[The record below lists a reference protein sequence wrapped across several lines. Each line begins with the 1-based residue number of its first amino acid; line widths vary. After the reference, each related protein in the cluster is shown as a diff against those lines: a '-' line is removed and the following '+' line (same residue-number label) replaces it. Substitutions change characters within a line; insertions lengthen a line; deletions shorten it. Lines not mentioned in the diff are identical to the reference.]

1 MRVNEITENRDN
13 LIKKINALIM
23 NEEYEYN
30 KHVKRTFF
38 QRIINT
44 QELITIKNKLSNLDL
59 LKRFIAG
66 ESFSLKQLITI
77 ASDEGLMA
85 DEDFKNIIYS
95 IRNKLN
101 DIRGQSEAIDNQ
113 TLLDNY
119 IYVEELSIDL
129 GKGNIK

>member
-44 QELITIKNKLSNLDL
+44 QELITIKN
-59 LKRFIAG
+59 
-66 ESFSLKQLITI
+66 